1 MANNSTSVVESL
13 SPGNNILDDVA
24 ASIWQ
29 NNAILVM
36 QRYVFLIIFIFG
48 WINNCLSILV
58 LQTKAYRGTS
68 TGFLMTVLACA
79 DIGVVCTSAGHIWV
93 TSLADFD
100 VRLYSP
106 MGCAWHIFFTYLFI
120 HMSAWSLTLI
130 TMERV
135 VCVYKPFR
143 VKELL
148 SLRKTVIATAIVMLI
163 LIGFDQNLLW
173 TSDLYYEEAAG
184 MVICSAAPKY
194 IENNYWIIWNPINT
208 ILASFGPFGIILPC
222 NVVIITYLVRR
233 ASWMKNSSSKD
244 GKISST
250 TVMLTVNSIAFVL
263 LTAPAAIE
271 LVLLENGSID
281 PTKPTAIFL
290 LYFFHVLF
298 NINSCINFFLYAASS
313 NKFRRALMSLF
324 GKKRKNTL
332 ESTKL
337 TSISQTASTNGKDEN
352 PSSQKISTISNK
364 E

>member
-1 MANNSTSVVESL
+1 MANNSTSVVESV
-13 SPGNNILDDVA
+13 SPGNNTLDDA
-24 ASIWQ
+24 AAIIWQ
-29 NNAILVM
+29 HVAISAML
-36 QRYVFLIIFIFG
+36 RYVFLIIFIIG

-79 DIGVVCTSAGHIWV
+79 DIGLVCTSAAQFWV
-93 TSLADFD
+93 VGLANVD

-106 MGCAWHIFFTYLFI
+106 MGCAWHVFFTYLFV
-120 HMSAWSLTLI
+120 HLSAWSLTLI
-130 TMERV
+130 TMERA
-135 VCVYKPFR
+135 VCVHKPFR
-143 VKELL
+143 VKELF
-148 SLRKTVIATAIVMLI
+148 SLKKTVVATAIVMLI
-163 LIGFDQNLLW
+163 LIGFDQNFLW
-173 TSDLYYEEAAG
+173 TSDLYYDEAARR
-184 MVICSAAPKY
+184 VICQAAPKY
-194 IENNYWIIWNPINT
+194 IENFWIIWNPINT

-222 NVVIITYLVRR
+222 NVLIITYLIRR

-271 LVLLENGSID
+271 LVLLNNGSID
-281 PTKPTAIFL
+281 PTKPTAIFV

-313 NKFRRALMSLF
+313 NKFRQALMSLF
-324 GKKRKNTL
+324 GKKSKNTL

-337 TSISQTASTNGKDEN
+337 TSISQTASTNGKNEN
-352 PSSQKISTISNK
+352 PQKISTISSN

>member
-1 MANNSTSVVESL
+1 MANNSSSVVESL
-13 SPGNNILDDVA
+13 SPENNSSDDVA
-24 ASIWQ
+24 AMIWQ
-29 NNAILVM
+29 NHAILAM

-79 DIGVVCTSAGHIWV
+79 DIGVVSTSAGQIWIL
-93 TSLADFD
+93 SLTDFN

-106 MGCAWHIFFTYLFI
+106 MGCAWHVFFTYLCV
-120 HMSAWSLTLI
+120 HLSAWSLTLI
-130 TMERV
+130 TLERV

-143 VKELL
+143 VKELF
-148 SLRKTVIATAIVMLI
+148 SLKKTVVATAIVMLI

-194 IENNYWIIWNPINT
+194 IENNFWIIWNPINT

-222 NVVIITYLVRR
+222 NIIVITYLVRR
-233 ASWMKNSSSKD
+233 ALWMKNSSSKD

-271 LVLLENGSID
+271 LILWETGGID
-281 PTKPTAIFL
+281 PTKPTANFL
-290 LYFFHVLF
+290 LYFFTVLF
-298 NINSCINFFLYAASS
+298 NVNSCLNFFLYAASS
-313 NKFRRALMSLF
+313 DKFRRALMSLF
-324 GKKRKNTL
+324 CKESKNTL
-332 ESTKL
+332 ESTKRKYMSRL
-337 TSISQTASTNGKDEN
+337 ASPNGTTKTQ
-352 PSSQKISTISNK
+352 SSQNISTISSTA
-364 E
+364 